1 MSLTLRKISSK
12 KRVSLLLSNPVLVK
26 QITIIFFYGAIQSSE
41 PKVPMSNYL
50 YEAYTDLKIH
60 FLDGAIEI
68 LGNWL
73 PIARYLCV
81 NESGEIE

>member
-1 MSLTLRKISSK
+1 
-12 KRVSLLLSNPVLVK
+12 
-26 QITIIFFYGAIQSSE
+26 
-41 PKVPMSNYL
+41 MSNYL